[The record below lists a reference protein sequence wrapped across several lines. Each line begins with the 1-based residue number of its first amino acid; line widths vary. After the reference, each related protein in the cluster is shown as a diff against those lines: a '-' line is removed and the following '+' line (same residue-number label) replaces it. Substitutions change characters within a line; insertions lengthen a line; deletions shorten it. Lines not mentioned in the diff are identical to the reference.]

1 MSSLTFLWQVFHHYM
16 GAPLA
21 LYWIN
26 SKGELHKAILGKDL
40 EKGQRLQVV
49 MPAEVSF
56 IQIDILKVSIFVSC
70 RCGLPRGSRRGRR
83 VTSASPE

>member
-1 MSSLTFLWQVFHHYM
+1 MVSLTFLWQVFHHYM

-40 EKGQRLQVV
+40 EKGQRPQVV
-49 MPAEVSF
+49 MPAEVGSKRF
-56 IQIDILKVSIFVSC
+56 FECLILVSC
-70 RCGLPRGSRRGRR
+70 RCGSPKGSRRGRR

>member
-1 MSSLTFLWQVFHHYM
+1 MASLTFFWQVFHHYI

-40 EKGQRLQVV
+40 EKGQRPQVV

-56 IQIDILKVSIFVSC
+56 IKIDLLNVSILSHA
-70 RCGLPRGSRRGRR
+70 GLVCPEDRGGG
-83 VTSASPE
+83 EG

>member
-1 MSSLTFLWQVFHHYM
+1 M

-40 EKGQRLQVV
+40 EKGQRPQVL
-49 MPAEVSF
+49 MPAEVGF
-56 IQIDILKVSIFVSC
+56 IQIDILNVSILSHA
-70 RCGLPRGSRRGRR
+70 GLVRPEDRGGG
-83 VTSASPE
+83 EG

>member
-1 MSSLTFLWQVFHHYM
+1 MASLTFLWQVFHHYM

-40 EKGQRLQVV
+40 EKGQRPQVV

-56 IQIDILKVSIFVSC
+56 IQIDLLNVSILSHA
-70 RCGLPRGSRRGRR
+70 GLVRPEDRGGG
-83 VTSASPE
+83 EG

>member
-1 MSSLTFLWQVFHHYM
+1 MWQVFHHYM

-40 EKGQRLQVV
+40 EKGQRPQVV

-56 IQIDILKVSIFVSC
+56 IQIDILNVSILSHV
-70 RCGLPRGSRRGRR
+70 GLVCPEDRGGG
-83 VTSASPE
+83 EG